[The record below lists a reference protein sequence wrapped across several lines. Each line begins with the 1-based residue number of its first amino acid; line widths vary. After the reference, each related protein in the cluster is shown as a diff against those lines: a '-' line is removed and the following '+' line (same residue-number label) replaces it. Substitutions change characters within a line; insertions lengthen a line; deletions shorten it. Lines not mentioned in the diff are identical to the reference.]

1 MIGLQVQ
8 RLLLSPVAH
17 SAHERPSG
25 RRAPL
30 LRLYA
35 AQVDEPPLYS
45 RDPGPVA
52 DLGFQRDLEERYDL
66 GDRIGRGASCTVCV
80 ATDRQTQE
88 RCAAAAV
95 AAPALAHLQSKLH
108 FTLSACPA

>member
-1 MIGLQVQ
+1 V
-8 RLLLSPVAH
+8 
-17 SAHERPSG
+17 
-25 RRAPL
+25 PL